1 MDVGTVGLM
10 DKIGDGATLAKRA
23 SSLRM
28 QHTQE
33 EVEAHGKALMD
44 TIEAHGPPN
53 GVVLVHESNF
63 QQGGR
68 HWEGIIWVLI
78 GGMFFFVPLGM
89 FMMIGGALIGGGEI
103 VGIGWICLP
112 LLLLILIPA
121 GRLGWGIFS
130 GSLKAL
136 VMPEPVEQV
145 ERKVWYDPAHRYLC
159 AIKHI
164 TDKETGEEYYPEL
177 ASAVFVE
184 NTDVISVNVE
194 RPSDGAVSFGS
205 QTVVLHDPTND
216 DPWASTLMRFQRF
229 EYGEDTASEE
239 LGQKIARSM
248 DLKFTT

>member
-1 MDVGTVGLM
+1 MDVGMMGLM
-10 DKIGDGATLAKRA
+10 DKIGDGATLTKRA

-28 QHTQE
+28 QHTSE

-44 TIEAHGPPN
+44 SIEQNGPPN
-53 GVVLVHESNF
+53 GVILIHENNY

-68 HWEGIIWVLI
+68 DFTAIFWMVL
-78 GGMFFFVPLGM
+78 GGMFFFVPLGI
-89 FMMIGGALIGGGEI
+89 FLMIFGGLMGGGEI
-103 VGIGWICLP
+103 VGIGWICIP
-112 LLLLILIPA
+112 LMFLLLIPA
-121 GRLGWGIFS
+121 GRLGWGIMS
-130 GSLKAL
+130 GSAQVLF
-136 VMPEPVEQV
+136 MPEPVEQV
-145 ERKVWYDPAHRYLC
+145 ERKLWYDQAHRYLC

-164 TDKETGEEYYPEL
+164 MDKETGEEYYPEL

-184 NTDVISVNVE
+184 ITDVISVNVE

-239 LGQKIARSM
+239 LGQKIARTM
-248 DLKFTT
+248 DLKFTP

>member
-1 MDVGTVGLM
+1 MGSYRWHVLLRTAWNVHDDRWSLDRWGRNRRYRMDLPSLVASYPHTSGT
-10 DKIGDGATLAKRA
+10 
-23 SSLRM
+23 
-28 QHTQE
+28 
-33 EVEAHGKALMD
+33 
-44 TIEAHGPPN
+44 
-53 GVVLVHESNF
+53 
-63 QQGGR
+63 
-68 HWEGIIWVLI
+68 IWV
-78 GGMFFFVPLGM
+78 GV
-89 FMMIGGALIGGGEI
+89 
-103 VGIGWICLP
+103 
-112 LLLLILIPA
+112 
-121 GRLGWGIFS
+121 FS

-164 TDKETGEEYYPEL
+164 TDQETGEEYYPEL

-239 LGQKIARSM
+239 LGQKIARTM
-248 DLKFTT
+248 DLKFTP

>member
-1 MDVGTVGLM
+1 MGHQTG
-10 DKIGDGATLAKRA
+10 
-23 SSLRM
+23 SSLF
-28 QHTQE
+28 TSPISN
-33 EVEAHGKALMD
+33 KA
-44 TIEAHGPPN
+44 
-53 GVVLVHESNF
+53 VVI
-63 QQGGR
+63 G
-68 HWEGIIWVLI
+68 EGIIWVLI
-78 GGMFFFVPLGM
+78 GGMFFFVPLGI

-136 VMPEPVEQV
+136 CQSPLS
-145 ERKVWYDPAHRYLC
+145 RLKGKVWYDPAHRYLC

-216 DPWASTLMRFQRF
+216 DPWAGGFSGSSTAKIQRLK
-229 EYGEDTASEE
+229 SEVK
-239 LGQKIARSM
+239 KIA
-248 DLKFTT
+248 